1 MTSTEEAFRLLHHA
15 GNYLDYAETNR
26 RSSIY
31 GPSVSL
37 AYYAAFYAAQ
47 AVVAYHRRESKT
59 HRGARNLFNEL
70 AVHKSDFP
78 SEVSPLLSALGGS
91 RVQADYDYETMDD
104 WKDEDAVEAI
114 RQARTFVDEVNAW
127 FRRHHSPGDD

>member
-1 MTSTEEAFRLLHHA
+1 M
-15 GNYLDYAETNR
+15 
-26 RSSIY
+26 
-31 GPSVSL
+31 
-37 AYYAAFYAAQ
+37 
-47 AVVAYHRRESKT
+47 
-59 HRGARNLFNEL
+59 
-70 AVHKSDFP
+70 
-78 SEVSPLLSALGGS
+78 SPLLSALGGS